1 MLKLIFPATGLA
13 AVLAFVFIPGL
24 SDSVVVLGGE
34 RANAGVTIQSTPQE
48 LEKTSKNYRYFV
60 DEQEP
65 SEESE
70 RHYRAA
76 INKWLDS
83 LPEEQGERARKI
95 LREVHPEFHA
105 LRKAIREKKS
115 ELIALSFDRNTPPET
130 LPRLGQ
136 QLLDL
141 REKLAGR
148 LKEVEKRL
156 HDEAGIALGPLA
168 GEGFWLSTPAGAPGR
183 KAN

>member
-1 MLKLIFPATGLA
+1 MLKFIFPATALATGLA
-13 AVLAFVFIPGL
+13 LVFIPGL
-24 SDSVVVLGGE
+24 SDSVTALGKE
-34 RANAGVTIQSTPQE
+34 RANAGVTMQSTPQE
-48 LEKTSKNYRYFV
+48 LEKTSENFRYFV

-70 RHYRAA
+70 RHYVAA
-76 INKWLDS
+76 ITGWLNT
-83 LPEEQGERARKI
+83 LPKEKGEQARKI

-136 QLLDL
+136 ELLDL

-156 HDEAGIALGPLA
+156 NTEAGVALGPLA
-168 GEGFWLSTPAGAPGR
+168 GEGFWLSTPLAPT
-183 KAN
+183 KTN